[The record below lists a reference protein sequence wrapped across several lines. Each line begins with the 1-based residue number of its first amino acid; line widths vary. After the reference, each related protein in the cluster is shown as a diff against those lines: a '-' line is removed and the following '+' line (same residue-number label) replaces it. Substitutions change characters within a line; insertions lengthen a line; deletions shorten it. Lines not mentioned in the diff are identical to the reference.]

1 MINHKFNP
9 IHRERDH
16 QRQLEKTLRHALAL
30 AGSGWAAK
38 ETLHHRGEGGHGVR
52 HLGRLGRLVGFGTL
66 AGYIL
71 HRYPAA
77 RPKAGK

>member
-9 IHRERDH
+9 IHRERH

-30 AGSGWAAK
+30 SGGGWAAK
-38 ETLHHRGEGGHGVR
+38 EALHHQRKGVHR
-52 HLGRLGRLVGFGTL
+52 VGHLGRLGRLVGFGTL

>member
-1 MINHKFNP
+1 MNDRKFKSV
-9 IHRERDH
+9 HSERNR
-16 QRQLEKTLRHALAL
+16 QRQLERTLRHALAL
-30 AGSGWAAK
+30 AGGGWAAQ
-38 ETLHHRGEGGHGVR
+38 EALHHQREGGHQVR
-52 HLGRLGRLVGFGTL
+52 QLGRLGRLVGFGTL